1 MNLLRKLAA
10 ATVAAAALA
19 VPAVARVDAGTPA
32 LIRTAEA
39 HGMSFLYNSPRCGGD
54 FQGLYEHAE
63 RRITVCYKTADAD
76 AHDTI
81 RHEIWHGIQ
90 ACAARKKGTPFE
102 PIARRGDLSTFV
114 HSQLSDEMII
124 RIKSVYPK
132 ERHLVE
138 LEAFAAAEAYTA
150 AQMIPLVEGW
160 CGV

>member
-1 MNLLRKLAA
+1 MNLLKRLTA

-39 HGMSFLYNSPRCGGD
+39 HGMSFLYNSHRCGGD

-63 RRITVCYKTADAD
+63 QRITVCYRTADAE

-90 ACAARKKGTPFE
+90 ACAAKKKGSPFE
-102 PIARRGDLSTFV
+102 PVAEPSDLNTFV
-114 HSQLSDEMII
+114 RTQLSNEMIL
-124 RIKSVYPK
+124 RIKKVYPK
-132 ERHLVE
+132 ERHAIE

-150 AQMIPLVEGW
+150 AQLIPLVEGW
-160 CGV
+160 CG

>member
-1 MNLLRKLAA
+1 MNLLRKLLAVTAA
-10 ATVAAAALA
+10 ASALA
-19 VPAVARVDAGTPA
+19 VPAVAKVDAGTPA

-54 FQGLYEHAE
+54 FQGLYEHSE
-63 RRITVCYKTADAD
+63 RRITVCYRTADAE

-102 PIARRGDLSTFV
+102 PVARRGELDPFV
-114 HSQLSDEMII
+114 RSQLSDQMIV
-124 RIKSVYPK
+124 RIKSAYPK
-132 ERHLVE
+132 DRHRIE

-150 AQMIPLVEGW
+150 AQLIPLVEGW

>member
-1 MNLLRKLAA
+1 MNLLRKLLA
-10 ATVAAAALA
+10 ATVAASALA

-39 HGMSFLYNSPRCGGD
+39 HGMTFQYNTQRCGND
-54 FQGLYEHAE
+54 FLGLYEHAE
-63 RRITVCYKTADAD
+63 QRITVCYETADAD
-76 AHDTI
+76 AHDTM

-90 ACAARKKGTPFE
+90 ACAAKKKGTPFE
-102 PIARRGDLSTFV
+102 PVARPSDLSAFV
-114 HSQLSDEMII
+114 RSQLSNQMIV
-124 RIKSVYPK
+124 RIKEVYPK
-132 ERHLVE
+132 NRHAIE